1 MKCGTLAS
9 SAFVL
14 VFSGLV
20 LGLGWAVRGVFGHE
34 WGASWAGSMGAL
46 GVVVAVNRRD
56 WLRRAPILACL
67 GGVGWGVGGT
77 MSYGLMVASGRGI
90 HFTSVAYGYAMLIL
104 VGGLYGFVGGG
115 LFGLGLE
122 SGPRNAEWHRLI
134 TEMVAFGCL
143 AYVVIIG
150 ALEWRMTPPR
160 HESWAACLGASAAL
174 GWFLHRGGYHRA
186 LRTACY
192 ASLGAGIGF
201 SFGNLIQTL
210 NMVIG
215 TGINGWN
222 IMEFLLGFG
231 GGVGM
236 AYAVLSR
243 DWPETITPS
252 RGAHWGALLFLA
264 AGIPVVNR
272 AAAFSMDKFTGAA
285 ESLGMVDPAGFAA
298 RQLTTASGV
307 VIVMTAL
314 VLVYSWR
321 FLSRPK
327 SVAGVAVHGLLFIHA
342 FYFVALSAVKSMVF
356 YTPFSLRNTRLWY
369 LPTLLVIGVIWA
381 IWGRGTPTLP
391 ALRPVEETRRRWTL
405 IVAAALILPVVFAL
419 VAINTHP
426 FPLEPY
432 YERFGTPHDL

>member
-1 MKCGTLAS
+1 MPASTSFRKAQEQQTVKCGTLAS

-90 HFTSVAYGYAMLIL
+90 HFMSVAYGYAMLIL

-314 VLVYSWR
+314 VPGV
-321 FLSRPK
+321 FLALSQSPEVRCGGRGSRPP
-327 SVAGVAVHGLLFIHA
+327 VHSRLLFRRFECGQKHG
-342 FYFVALSAVKSMVF
+342 FLHTVF
-356 YTPFSLRNTRLWY
+356 LWQHTPLVSPHPSCYWCY
-369 LPTLLVIGVIWA
+369 LGDLGPRYA
-381 IWGRGTPTLP
+381 Y
-391 ALRPVEETRRRWTL
+391 
-405 IVAAALILPVVFAL
+405 AAG
-419 VAINTHP
+419 
-426 FPLEPY
+426 LEA
-432 YERFGTPHDL
+432 R